1 MTSGK
6 EKHIYDK
13 HTYDKQLHSFNSE
26 FHSRKKTRALRP
38 GIWGFAGLISMFAV
52 TIGVF
57 ALHLMIVSVFKITS
71 TFFSDNAAIVFP
83 VLTMI
88 FGLVFGVLAYLS
100 FYPAYR
106 QHISYSLTK

>member
-1 MTSGK
+1 MTN
-6 EKHIYDK
+6 IPM
-13 HTYDKQLHSFNSE
+13 TNNCTVLIPSFTVE
-26 FHSRKKTRALRP
+26 KKTRALRP
-38 GIWGFAGLISMFAV
+38 GIWGFAGLISM
-52 TIGVF
+52 F

>member
-1 MTSGK
+1 MTN
-6 EKHIYDK
+6 IPM
-13 HTYDKQLHSFNSE
+13 TNNCTVLIPSFTVE
-26 FHSRKKTRALRP
+26 KKTRALRP